1 MKRFIFF
8 ISVVTTLFTQSA
20 MADGYWGV
28 KAAMVNVDA
37 SSYSGN
43 AINAGVFLGVDVAE
57 IGSNPLA
64 VEVDFNTTLIQ
75 GDGSLG
81 ATGFDWGTQT
91 TAVYAAMRT
100 GNEDYLKFKLG
111 FHNTK
116 TKVDILGSSG
126 SYSDSDLSYGI
137 GFKLGEYEIEYTV
150 LKGISN
156 NDSDISLISLGFH
169 FE

>member
-8 ISVVTTLFTQSA
+8 ISAVTTLFAQSA

-28 KAAMVNVDA
+28 KAAIVNVDA
-37 SSYSGN
+37 SVYSGN

-64 VEVDFNTTLIQ
+64 VEVDINTTLIQ
-75 GDGSLG
+75 SDGNVGS
-81 ATGFDWGTQT
+81 TGFDWGTQT
-91 TAVYAAMRT
+91 TALYAAMRT

-116 TKVDILGSSG
+116 TSVETLGSTGSG
-126 SYSDSDLSYGI
+126 SASGLSYGV

-150 LKGISN
+150 LKGEDS